1 LDGFNDSIRKKVCQE
16 VFSNA
21 NLQLGVWKLCFC
33 GFLKLGSFFA
43 ILQWALFVWKI
54 DIIKAMKWLRRVFV
68 FVILLFVLGFLGS
81 LLARFPVG
89 ERIAVLRIDG
99 VLVNSEPIVRK
110 IERLKE
116 DKSVRALVVRAESPG
131 GSVGASQEIYRAL
144 ERFKESKKPVV
155 VSMGNVCASGCFY
168 LAMAGDYIYA
178 NPGTITGS
186 IGVIIQHTNVK
197 ELLERLGIKT
207 TSIKTGKFKDT
218 LSPTREL
225 TEEEKRYL
233 QELIDKAYEQ
243 FLNAILKYRK
253 EVDPNKLRE
262 IADGRVFTGE
272 DAQKLKLV
280 DGLGGLQD
288 AIEKAKEL
296 SKAEKPRVFYVEEPR
311 GFLRR
316 LLENRL
322 GAGFGVDSPLMLYYL
337 MQ

>member
-1 LDGFNDSIRKKVCQE
+1 
-16 VFSNA
+16 
-21 NLQLGVWKLCFC
+21 
-33 GFLKLGSFFA
+33 
-43 ILQWALFVWKI
+43 
-54 DIIKAMKWLRRVFV
+54 MKWLRRFFV
-68 FVILLFVLGFLGS
+68 LFIILFVLGFLGS
-81 LLARFPVG
+81 LLARLPVG
-89 ERIAVLRIDG
+89 DRVAVLRIEG

-197 ELLERLGIKT
+197 ELLEKLGIKT

-218 LSPTREL
+218 LSPTKEL

-233 QELIDKAYEQ
+233 QELIDRAYEQ
-243 FLNAILKYRK
+243 FLNAILKHRK

-262 IADGRVFTGE
+262 VADGRVFTGE
-272 DAQKLKLV
+272 DAQRLKLV

-288 AIEKAKEL
+288 AIEKQR
-296 SKAEKPRVFYVEEPR
+296 SY
-311 GFLRR
+311 LRQKSQGSFMWR
-316 LLENRL
+316 SQRAFSEGSLKTALVRAL
-322 GAGFGVDSPLMLYYL
+322 VWMPL
-337 MQ
+337 

>member
-1 LDGFNDSIRKKVCQE
+1 LEAVFLWVFDAWVLFCNFAVGFVCLE
-16 VFSNA
+16 
-21 NLQLGVWKLCFC
+21 
-33 GFLKLGSFFA
+33 
-43 ILQWALFVWKI
+43 I
-54 DIIKAMKWLRRVFV
+54 DIIKAMKWLRRFFV
-68 FVILLFVLGFLGS
+68 FLIILFVLGFLGS
-81 LLARFPVG
+81 LLARLPVG
-89 ERIAVLRIDG
+89 ERVAVLRIEG

-110 IERLKE
+110 IESLKE

-186 IGVIIQHTNVK
+186 IGVIIQHTNLK
-197 ELLERLGIKT
+197 ELLEKLGIKT

-218 LSPTREL
+218 LSPTKEL

-243 FLNAILKYRK
+243 FLNAILKHRK
-253 EVDPNKLRE
+253 EADPNKLRE

-272 DAQKLKLV
+272 DAQRLKLV

-296 SKAEKPRVFYVEEPR
+296 SKAEKPRVFYVEEPK

-322 GAGFGVDSPLMLYYL
+322 GANFGVDAPLMLYYL